1 MVYRSEER
9 DLCSCGV
16 MREIKSCV
24 GAQFEYVLCGGFF
37 VLLRW
42 YMDWVA
48 GKVVSVLF
56 WKVSNHT
63 AKHAQPPTA
72 EPAR

>member
-24 GAQFEYVLCGGFF
+24 GAQFEYVC
-37 VLLRW
+37 V
-42 YMDWVA
+42 VA
-48 GKVVSVLF
+48 FLEV
-56 WKVSNHT
+56 
-63 AKHAQPPTA
+63 A
-72 EPAR
+72 

>member
-24 GAQFEYVLCGGFF
+24 ACSSSTFCVVAF
-37 VLLRW
+37 VVAVRW

-56 WKVSNHT
+56 WKVSIISY
-63 AKHAQPPTA
+63 K
-72 EPAR
+72 ARTTSHS

>member
-24 GAQFEYVLCGGFF
+24 GAQFEYVLCGGFCCCCALVHGLGSGEGGECF
-37 VLLRW
+37 VLE
-42 YMDWVA
+42 
-48 GKVVSVLF
+48 SV
-56 WKVSNHT
+56 
-63 AKHAQPPTA
+63 
-72 EPAR
+72 

>member
-56 WKVSNHT
+56 WKVSKS

>member
-24 GAQFEYVLCGGFF
+24 ACSSSTFCGGGFF
-37 VLLRW
+37 VLCFGTW
-42 YMDWVA
+42 I
-48 GKVVSVLF
+48 G
-56 WKVSNHT
+56 
-63 AKHAQPPTA
+63 
-72 EPAR
+72 